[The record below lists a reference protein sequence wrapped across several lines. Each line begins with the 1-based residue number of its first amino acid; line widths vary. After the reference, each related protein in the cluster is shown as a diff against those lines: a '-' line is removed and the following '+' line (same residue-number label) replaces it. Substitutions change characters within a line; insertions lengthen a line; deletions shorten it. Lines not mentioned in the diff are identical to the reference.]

1 MSENQ
6 NGDTAAGELPEI
18 HIKRAKNYVDKE
30 KLNELSRVKRVIGV
44 VSGKGGV
51 GKSLVTSLLA
61 VNMNEH
67 GFKTAI
73 MDADITGPSIPRAF
87 GVHGRPEGTDT
98 ALDPMKSKN
107 GIDLMS
113 INFLLDSET
122 DPVIWRGPVIA
133 GAVTQFWTDV
143 IWEDEDY
150 MFIDMPPG
158 TGDVALTV
166 FQSIPITGL
175 VVVTSPQELV
185 GMIVEKAV
193 KMAEKMNIPII
204 GIVEN
209 MSYAV
214 CPHCGEKYS
223 IFGESHIDEIA
234 AKYHIP
240 GVAKLPFNPELA
252 ELVDKGEIE
261 SYVHDCLHGIVK
273 QLLFMEPMP
282 PMTAEE

>member
-6 NGDTAAGELPEI
+6 NGDTAAGELPDI

-98 ALDPMKSKN
+98 ALYPMKSKN

-113 INFLLDSET
+113 INFLLDSESSLKAT
-122 DPVIWRGPVIA
+122 FAGLSAGISAGMSTGVSAGSAAQATPPV
-133 GAVTQFWTDV
+133 T
-143 IWEDEDY
+143 
-150 MFIDMPPG
+150 
-158 TGDVALTV
+158 
-166 FQSIPITGL
+166 
-175 VVVTSPQELV
+175 
-185 GMIVEKAV
+185 
-193 KMAEKMNIPII
+193 N
-204 GIVEN
+204 
-209 MSYAV
+209 
-214 CPHCGEKYS
+214 
-223 IFGESHIDEIA
+223 
-234 AKYHIP
+234 
-240 GVAKLPFNPELA
+240 
-252 ELVDKGEIE
+252 
-261 SYVHDCLHGIVK
+261 HDQHGGH
-273 QLLFMEPMP
+273 
-282 PMTAEE
+282 

>member
-6 NGDTAAGELPEI
+6 TGASASEELPKI
-18 HIKRAKNYVDKE
+18 TIKRAKGYQDKE

-87 GVHGRPEGTDT
+87 GVHGHPQGTDT
-98 ALDPMKSKN
+98 ALFPMKSKN

-113 INFLLDSET
+113 INFLLDAET
-122 DPVIWRGPVIA
+122 EPVIWRGPVIA

-143 IWEDEDY
+143 IWEDEEY

-166 FQSIPITGL
+166 FQSIPISGL

-185 GMIVEKAV
+185 SMIVEKAV

-209 MSYAV
+209 MSYSV

-234 AKYHIP
+234 GKYEIRA
-240 GVAKLPFNPELA
+240 VAKLPFDPELA
-252 ELVDKGEIE
+252 SLVDKGEIE
-261 SYVHDCLHGIVK
+261 TYVHDCLHPIVK

-282 PMTAEE
+282 PMN